1 MVQKSRQEI
10 TKVVSFVKMTQNQ
23 PASSTDTHRHVPK
36 KEASLRH
43 LRIALIRL
51 RDLSYGS
58 GADLLRAFDLIK
70 LPYFLYVFGKRGLS
84 KQCRPRSDAA
94 EPAV

>member
-58 GADLLRAFDLIK
+58 GADPELFLRAFDLIK
-70 LPYFLYVFGKRGLS
+70 LPYFL
-84 KQCRPRSDAA
+84 
-94 EPAV
+94 